1 MQKGKN
7 ASIVAEFIGEQIKKS
22 GLTVEEVATR
32 AGMSGKVLKM
42 IVEGQTKLPI
52 NQVEA
57 VAKALGVDGVYLL
70 RLVLEE
76 YLPETWAIIQDKLAQ
91 LSITDYEQEIV
102 EGYRQLGQ
110 GRNIPVFMFPAQGYV
125 EVIPGKSAAA

>member
-1 MQKGKN
+1 MKRKN
-7 ASIVAEFIGEQIKKS
+7 VSVVAEFVREQVEKS
-22 GLTVEEVATR
+22 GLTVDEVASR

-52 NQVEA
+52 NQTPRLAE
-57 VAKALGVDGVYLL
+57 ALGVDGVYLL

-76 YLPETWAIIQDKLAQ
+76 NLPEVWAIIQANLAE
-91 LSITDYEQEIV
+91 LGITDFEQEVV

-125 EVIPGKSAAA
+125 EVVPPKSTK